1 MSELELETLP
11 LNKLTDP
18 WILLR
23 PVLRDS
29 TDFLELK
36 TSIDEIGLL
45 NSIAVRPSPRTPGFW
60 EIIDGM
66 WRTTAA
72 RELGIESLPCI
83 IKYGVTDEQVLALQI
98 QANAIRPET
107 RPVEFAKQLRRIQKM
122 HDGITLRQL
131 SSMINK
137 NTSWVQQQL
146 GLLRLSKE
154 IQKSIDRG
162 EIPLGNAYML
172 VKIPPKLRPE
182 YVDHAKIMRAI
193 AFKALAAGVIKHFKE
208 AVRQG
213 KLDTFFTDDFKAQP
227 YLKPLKEIQAEV
239 ETKMEAAL
247 IIASECCKTPLDGWV
262 AALQWA
268 MHIDKGGQEEQEI
281 AARARA
287 RKTWEGT

>member
-1 MSELELETLP
+1 MDTKLKTIP
-11 LNKLTDP
+11 LDKLTDP

-36 TSIDEIGLL
+36 TSMDENGLL
-45 NSIAVRPSPRTPGFW
+45 NSIAVRPSERKPGFW

-72 RELGIESLPCI
+72 RDLDLESLPCI
-83 IKYGVTDEQVLALQI
+83 IKYGVTDDEVLALQI

-107 RPVEFAKQLRRIQKM
+107 RPVEFAKQLKRIQKM
-122 HDGITLRQL
+122 QDGITLRQL
-131 SSMINK
+131 SSMVNK
-137 NTSWVQQQL
+137 NTLWVQQQL
-146 GLLRLSKE
+146 GLLRLPRE
-154 IQKSIDRG
+154 IQKAIDRG
-162 EIPLGNAYML
+162 EISLGNAYML
-172 VKIPPKLRPE
+172 VKIPPRLRPE
-182 YVDHAKIMRAI
+182 YIDHAKIMNAS

-213 KLDTFFTDDFKAQP
+213 KLDTFFTEDFKAQP
-227 YLKPLKEIQAEV
+227 YLRALKEIQAEA

-262 AALQWA
+262 AALRWA
-268 MHIDKGGQEEQEI
+268 MHTDKGGQEQQEI

-287 RKTWEGT
+287 RKTWKGT